1 MAKHICRALSL
12 SLSFCFC
19 PSLGYLKYFCKRI
32 SFSFANM
39 SALCM
44 CVGVCLYM
52 YVYIYRLLC
61 RFADRW
67 RLRACLA
74 DFNKLL
80 TLALCRTRGSAE
92 GRVAACVAQTN
103 TQAYIHTTHCY
114 LPHTQTH
121 THTPTT
127 YLHAT
132 NCISWRNFNDSQK
145 KSAERGKKK
154 ESREL

>member
-1 MAKHICRALSL
+1 MLVCVYIC
-12 SLSFCFC
+12 
-19 PSLGYLKYFCKRI
+19 
-32 SFSFANM
+32 M
-39 SALCM
+39 
-44 CVGVCLYM
+44 
-52 YVYIYRLLC
+52 YIYRLLC

-80 TLALCRTRGSAE
+80 TLALCRTRGSAG

-121 THTPTT
+121 THTHQRPIYMQPIASRGVT
-127 YLHAT
+127 LMIA
-132 NCISWRNFNDSQK
+132 RK
-145 KSAERGKKK
+145 KVLKGKKRK
-154 ESREL
+154 AENYEQGFAARCTYPVIVK